1 MSGTLAVTQEQGFW
15 DEKQLAALKQ
25 IGLANA
31 PKGELAVLLHY
42 SQKTGLDPFARQI
55 YMIERGGKFT
65 IQTSIDGFRIIAQ
78 RSGKYAGQTKTEW
91 CGEDGVWKEV
101 WLAKEFPAAARVGVH
116 GVGFVEPVYSIAKWD
131 SYAQPNSPMWKKMPD
146 LMLAKCAEALALRK
160 AFPQDLSGIYT
171 SDEMEQSEP
180 VSRFVASSAAGL
192 KVVSN
197 PTIEVAAPVEIKEIN
212 WDEIMDTFIQCDSK
226 ETYRDLWIKC
236 GEAVLDT
243 IVPNPD
249 FDGKTL
255 RELILYE
262 ISELDSASKL
272 QEWKV

>member
-1 MSGTLAVTQEQGFW
+1 MSGTLAVTPEQSFW

-55 YMIERGGKFT
+55 YMIERGGRYT

-91 CGEDGVWKEV
+91 CGEDGAWKEV
-101 WLAKEFPAAARVGVH
+101 WLSKEFPAAARVGVH

-180 VSRFVASSAAGL
+180 ASRFVTSSASGIT
-192 KVVSN
+192 VVSN
-197 PTIEVAAPVEIKEIN
+197 PVVETPEPVKAEID
-212 WDEIMDTFIQCDSK
+212 WDSIMEKFFACESK
-226 ETYRDLWIKC
+226 EQYRTFWLDC
-236 GEAVLDT
+236 GDALLDQK
-243 IVPNPD
+243 IMIPE
-249 FDGKTL
+249 FDEKTL
-255 RELILYE
+255 RELILFE
-262 ISELDSASKL
+262 IAEIDSAAKMEASA
-272 QEWKV
+272 